1 MQQIPKD
8 VQHLDEKIQKM
19 KRKGF
24 GKSEKKHTKFY
35 QASIA
40 AHVVI
45 ELFSGV
51 VVGASI
57 GYMLNEIFDF
67 GSILL
72 ISLIILGG
80 IAGCLNVARYLKQEQ
95 QIDSKNEDVK
105 NG

>member
-1 MQQIPKD
+1 MQQMPKD
-8 VQHLDEKIQKM
+8 MQHLDEKIQKM
-19 KRKGF
+19 KQKGF
-24 GKSEKKHTKFY
+24 GKSEKKHAKFY

-40 AHVVI
+40 VQVVI
-45 ELFSGV
+45 ELLSGV
-51 VVGASI
+51 VVGVSI

-67 GSILL
+67 GSIFL

-95 QIDSKNEDVK
+95 QMDSENEDMK